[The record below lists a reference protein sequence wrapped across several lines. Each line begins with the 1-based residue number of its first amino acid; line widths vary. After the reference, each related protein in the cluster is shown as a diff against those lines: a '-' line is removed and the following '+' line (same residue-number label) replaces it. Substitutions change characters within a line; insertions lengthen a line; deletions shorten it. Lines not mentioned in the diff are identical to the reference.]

1 MAVVDAVTKQ
11 APAAALPGIGRA
23 LVIAGK
29 LGQKAADDINSKAK
43 SARTSFIAELTGSG
57 AVSPFDL
64 AHIMS
69 TAFAAPVLDL
79 DAIDFQR
86 LPKELLDTKIC
97 QTYRIVVLSKRNNRL
112 MVATAD
118 PSDQEV
124 AEKIKFATQM
134 GVDWVIAEYDKLLKM
149 VELSTTSAAEAMD
162 NIIGEDFEFDES
174 AVEMATEASEASA
187 SEVEDAPVVKF
198 LQKMLLDAFSMRA
211 SDLHFEPFEHTYRVR
226 FRVDGELREI
236 ASPPVAIKDKL
247 AARIKVISKLDISE
261 KRVPQDGKMKL
272 KIGPDR
278 VIDFRV
284 STLPTMFCE
293 KIVIRILDP
302 SSAKLGI
309 DALGYEP
316 IEKNRLLDAISRP
329 YGMVLVTGPTGSG
342 KTVSLYT
349 CLNILN
355 KPGVN
360 IATAED
366 PAEITLPGV
375 NQVSMNEKA
384 GMTFSVALK
393 AFLRQDPDIIMVGE
407 IRDLETADISIK
419 AAQTGHLV
427 MSTLH
432 TNDAPT
438 TLTRMRNMGIA
449 PFNIAS
455 SVILITAQRLAR
467 RLCPNCKAPADI
479 PRETLVDAGFA
490 EDDVD
495 GSWTPYR
502 PVGCSMCNNGYKGRV
517 GIYQVMPITE
527 EIQRIILRD
536 GSALEIAAQA
546 ESEGVRSLRQSGL
559 YKVKLGM
566 TSLEEVLGCTN
577 V

>member
-1 MAVVDAVTKQ
+1 
-11 APAAALPGIGRA
+11 
-23 LVIAGK
+23 
-29 LGQKAADDINSKAK
+29 
-43 SARTSFIAELTGSG
+43 
-57 AVSPFDL
+57 
-64 AHIMS
+64 
-69 TAFAAPVLDL
+69 
-79 DAIDFQR
+79 
-86 LPKELLDTKIC
+86 
-97 QTYRIVVLSKRNNRL
+97 
-112 MVATAD
+112 
-118 PSDQEV
+118 
-124 AEKIKFATQM
+124 
-134 GVDWVIAEYDKLLKM
+134 
-149 VELSTTSAAEAMD
+149 
-162 NIIGEDFEFDES
+162 
-174 AVEMATEASEASA
+174 
-187 SEVEDAPVVKF
+187 
-198 LQKMLLDAFSMRA
+198 
-211 SDLHFEPFEHTYRVR
+211 
-226 FRVDGELREI
+226 
-236 ASPPVAIKDKL
+236 
-247 AARIKVISKLDISE
+247 
-261 KRVPQDGKMKL
+261 
-272 KIGPDR
+272 
-278 VIDFRV
+278 
-284 STLPTMFCE
+284 LPTMYGE

-309 DALGYEP
+309 EALGYEP
-316 IEKNRLLDAISRP
+316 EEKARLMAAIGRP

-375 NQVSMNEKA
+375 NQVSMNDKA
-384 GMTFSVALK
+384 GMTFPVALK

-407 IRDLETADISIK
+407 IRDIETADISIK

-427 MSTLH
+427 LSTLH

-467 RLCPNCKAPADI
+467 RLCPNCKTPADI
-479 PRETLVDAGFA
+479 PRESLLEAGFL
-490 EDDVD
+490 EEDVD

-546 ESEGVRSLRQSGL
+546 ASEGVRSLRQSGL
-559 YKVKLGM
+559 HKVKLGM
-566 TSLEEVLGCTN
+566 TSVEEVLGCTN